1 MQNTHPVYR
10 EESFQQYV
18 YRMHAKL
25 RNNNNI
31 IIVWLQKKR
40 IWTKSLMCSSRL
52 DTSSQWRYGRL
63 FAKYPPFSHL
73 KCWKCCVMKH
83 SWIFKRPPRSWF
95 WCNHIR
101 VSLFK
106 LELGQW
112 HSLWHR
118 RTGGGLESSF
128 RRAFIEAR
136 RVYLAWYISDWGHY
150 CL

>member
-25 RNNNNI
+25 RNNNI

-63 FAKYPPFSHL
+63 FAKYSPFSHL

-101 VSLFK
+101 VSI
-106 LELGQW
+106 QAW
-112 HSLWHR
+112 AWAMAQSLAQENWR
-118 RTGGGLESSF
+118 GLESSF

-136 RVYLAWYISDWGHY
+136 RGYLAWYISDWGHY